1 MTDITTTGP
10 EIGPGAILRLATILS
25 ESHRWALEVARRYE
39 RLGTAGLQRAVEILG
54 TETGR

>member
-25 ESHRWALEVARRYE
+25 ESHRWALEIARRYQS
-39 RLGTAGLQRAVEILG
+39 LGPAGLQQAVETLG
-54 TETGR
+54 TESGR